1 MSLTVKTCLLA
12 FVALISAVLAS
23 NNLKFELMESN
34 SFDHLRLKVTFPD
47 NREDAMKL
55 ERFYLNTAEKLE
67 RVEKCRFV
75 GHLESNHKSSI
86 ALTGCVGTEDVLITI
101 LSSNPMIQKM
111 FLWKMDG
118 EVEELKEDFEDLM
131 RDDDE
136 DEPDNEVDI
145 ETPDSIIDKKHCALE
160 LEGNIVGLISPELTL
175 EVTVGYEDN
184 FLASY
189 AGDHDEAVATIE
201 ATLTHAQAFF
211 YAESLQT
218 RITLRTNGDI
228 TYWPDQRM
236 TAKGNFMKQFAN
248 LLRANADSVPDA
260 DSHVLF
266 TCHGLLNVL
275 GVAPDDLPPVD
286 KVAGMASFGNVCAGN
301 YGSRTIVERGKG
313 GTGMG
318 MIGILLHELGHNLGM
333 GHNGEYEKKI
343 EGIPA
348 GLCKIDKTGDRRPI
362 MRYASDDWVPRDL
375 TWTICNRCDLLRN
388 FHKKL
393 IKSGEYCLDKP

>member
-160 LEGNIVGLISPELTL
+160 FEGNIVDLIPPELTL

-201 ATLTHAQAFF
+201 ATLTHSQAFF

-218 RITLRTNGDI
+218 RINLRTNGDI

-236 TAKGNFMKQFAN
+236 VAQGKFMGQFRDLLQAN
-248 LLRANADSVPDA
+248 
-260 DSHVLF
+260 
-266 TCHGLLNVL
+266 
-275 GVAPDDLPPVD
+275 VD
-286 KVAGMASFGNVCAGN
+286 KVQNSFGTQK
-301 YGSRTIVERGKG
+301 S
-313 GTGMG
+313 
-318 MIGILLHELGHNLGM
+318 ILDQN
-333 GHNGEYEKKI
+333 
-343 EGIPA
+343 
-348 GLCKIDKTGDRRPI
+348 
-362 MRYASDDWVPRDL
+362 
-375 TWTICNRCDLLRN
+375 
-388 FHKKL
+388 
-393 IKSGEYCLDKP
+393 